1 MEGNAE
7 ESNLNP
13 DKALNIICYNCGEPG
28 HFSATCIKPKVCF
41 ICFRED
47 HLAERCLRWKEPY
60 IAAQFM
66 GSANRGLGFFHIDV
80 EEKADRFKLWTG
92 FDNCGVFTIEEGVM
106 SQEDIIKNLKMLFDP
121 NWCWQL
127 KQLDDSKFLVRFPPE
142 KKVENVV
149 INNVSFFYL
158 QNNEVQASL
167 RVWNGNIE
175 PISSLKEVWVQ
186 VRGIP
191 PRWCDWITL
200 RQIAS
205 ALGKLVEVD
214 WQSLFGIYFAMIRI
228 KIKCKDPSKVP
239 KKRLM
244 EMGDDIYLLYFKTE
258 GVDQETNTEEGGDGK
273 GGKGDKGDDDG
284 GECSGEE
291 DFLDEDLGKEDKDH
305 TPQKD
310 ETPKN
315 LDNNLIRG

>member
-1 MEGNAE
+1 
-7 ESNLNP
+7 
-13 DKALNIICYNCGEPG
+13 
-28 HFSATCIKPKVCF
+28 
-41 ICFRED
+41 
-47 HLAERCLRWKEPY
+47 
-60 IAAQFM
+60 
-66 GSANRGLGFFHIDV
+66 
-80 EEKADRFKLWTG
+80 
-92 FDNCGVFTIEEGVM
+92 
-106 SQEDIIKNLKMLFDP
+106 
-121 NWCWQL
+121 
-127 KQLDDSKFLVRFPPE
+127 
-142 KKVENVV
+142 
-149 INNVSFFYL
+149 
-158 QNNEVQASL
+158 L

-191 PRWCDWITL
+191 PRWCDWVTL

-258 GVDQETNTEEGGDGK
+258 GVDQETDTEEGGDDK

-284 GECSGEE
+284 GESSGEE

-315 LDNNLIRG
+315 LDNNKKGASSKECWKEDQGDGERKSGGEKPVLLSRG